1 MPLLPLHGHAL
12 LRERLRGSVERGAL
26 PASLLL
32 HGPRG
37 VGKQRLALWLGQ
49 LLLCQAGAASDRPC
63 GRCEACRFTLEL
75 AHPDLRWFFPRPRL
89 SATDASADEVMDDYA
104 DASAERLRNGG
115 LYAPPSGTEAIYVA
129 SVRALVQLASF
140 RPAMGARKIFVAGD
154 AERMVPQEGA
164 DQAANAFLKLLEEPP
179 PDTTI
184 ILTSSEPGAL
194 LPTVRSRVVSIRV
207 APLPD
212 SEMREFLADQAI
224 AAALDRAGV
233 VTGTDERV
241 AMANG
246 APGALLAAGARG
258 DAHDAAASFLS
269 ALDSGRRENI
279 AAAFALGGSKARG
292 FFSDMLE
299 ALTTLLHQRVRDAV
313 ASGDRRA
320 ALRAMEGVDAV
331 ERAKALATGNVSPQL
346 IGAALARRLGGRA
359 A

>member
-1 MPLLPLHGHAL
+1 MPLLSIHGHL
-12 LRERLRGSVERGAL
+12 RLRERLRGAVGRGAL

-49 LLLCQAGAASDRPC
+49 FMLCQARGSDDEPC

-89 SATDASADEVMDDYA
+89 SGADASADEVMEDYA
-104 DASAERLRNGG
+104 DAIAERLRSGG
-115 LYAPPSGTEAIYVA
+115 LYSPPSGTEAIYVA
-129 SVRALVQLASF
+129 SVRALVQLASL
-140 RPAMGARKIFVAGD
+140 RPAMGQRKIFVAGD

-179 PDTTI
+179 ADTTI

-207 APLPD
+207 APLAE
-212 SEMREFLADQAI
+212 SEMREFLGDQSIGAV
-224 AAALDRAGV
+224 LDRAGV
-233 VTGTDERV
+233 VEGVDARL
-241 AMANG
+241 ALAGG

-258 DAHDAAASFLS
+258 DAREAAASFLA
-269 ALDSGRRENI
+269 ALDSGRRERI
-279 AAAFALGGSKARG
+279 SAAFALGGSKARG
-292 FFSDMLE
+292 FFSEMLD
-299 ALTTLLHQRVRDAV
+299 ALSVLLHQRLRDAV
-313 ASGDRRA
+313 AAGDRSA
-320 ALRAMEGVDAV
+320 AQRAMEGVDAV

-346 IGAALARRLGGRA
+346 IGAALARRLGGMA